1 MGLFDRWRR
10 KREDKRETT
19 VKGREI
25 LTSKPPSAIVK
36 PVRDLSPEDQ
46 SELAALVAEY
56 ERLKKR
62 REELQQ
68 ERGELTERLD
78 RGELTPIEFRKELMS
93 RIREASQVTEKLKST
108 SSRLTSMG
116 YRGIL
121 H

>member
-10 KREDKRETT
+10 KKEDKRDTR

-25 LTSKPPSAIVK
+25 LTSKPPSKMKQSVEE
-36 PVRDLSPEDQ
+36 LSPEDQ
-46 SELAALVAEY
+46 SELASLVAEY

-62 REELQQ
+62 RDELKD
-68 ERGELTERLD
+68 ERGQLTMQLD
-78 RGELTPIEFRKELMS
+78 RGELTPNEFRKQLML
-93 RIREASQVTEKLKST
+93 RIQEASQVTEKLNST
-108 SSRLTSMG
+108 SSRLTAMG

>member
-10 KREDKRETT
+10 KKEDKRDTR

-25 LTSKPPSAIVK
+25 LTSQPPSARVK
-36 PVRDLSPEDQ
+36 QVQDLSPEGQ
-46 SELAALVAEY
+46 SQLAALVAEY

-62 REELQQ
+62 REELQD
-68 ERGELTERLD
+68 ERGQLTERLD
-78 RGELTPIEFRKELMS
+78 RGELTPIAFRKELMS
-93 RIREASQVTEKLKST
+93 RIQEASRVTENLKTT
-108 SSRLTSMG
+108 SSKLASMG